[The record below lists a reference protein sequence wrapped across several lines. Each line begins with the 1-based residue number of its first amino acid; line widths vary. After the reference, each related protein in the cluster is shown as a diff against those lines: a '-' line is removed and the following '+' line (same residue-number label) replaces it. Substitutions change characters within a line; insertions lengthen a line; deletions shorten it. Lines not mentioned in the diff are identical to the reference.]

1 MAAMTMLRWL
11 LGLILIGSTYIIYS
25 QFVNPMLNYVN
36 PARENGLW
44 ESFRGCKSFTT
55 GIVDPACQTGFGWV
69 DTAFSSLLL
78 AGLIFMTLA
87 LVVRGLQERKIV

>member
-11 LGLILIGSTYIIYS
+11 TGLILIGSSYIIYTM
-25 QFVNPMLNYVN
+25 FINPMLNYVN
-36 PARENGLW
+36 PSRQNPLW

-69 DTAFSSLLL
+69 DTAFSSFLLV
-78 AGLIFMTLA
+78 ALIFMTLA